1 MCPHGHQWQPTA
13 QLLYRDERAAS
24 CLERVSDRTML
35 IPKRPR
41 EEGGTWECPAY
52 WKSRLKLECLRL
64 FFLELLKIQS
74 NCGCKSDQLGE
85 RQWPGNGQ
93 RDSVCEAETLRT

>member
-1 MCPHGHQWQPTA
+1 MRGPHPA
-13 QLLYRDERAAS
+13 
-24 CLERVSDRTML
+24 ERVSDRMTL
-35 IPKRPR
+35 ISKWLRD
-41 EEGGTWECPAY
+41 EGGTREFPAY
-52 WKSRLKLECLRL
+52 WKSRLKLECLIL

-93 RDSVCEAETLRT
+93 RDSVREAETLRT